1 MKRLP
6 SHFFI
11 KIAFLF
17 PVLLVSCSGAYYTSW
32 EHNKQVK
39 NIPFEKLRYGVENG
53 DTTSIIGYLSETT
66 EIQGFQCA
74 ADWVQFTNDWELTLL
89 KLAKKKQIGE
99 TTFPPGTWIK
109 PRENMFIAV
118 FPLDTVIQ
126 GFPCRGN
133 GTSKG
138 IQTSF
143 YPSGRLR
150 SFFPPDDIVIGQIN
164 CKASL
169 LNNIVLFENGTL
181 KSCTLAED
189 QLIQQ
194 ENFKEGSRVSFH
206 QDGRVMEPK

>member
-1 MKRLP
+1 MKPLP

-17 PVLLVSCSGAYYTSW
+17 SVLLVSCSGAYYTSW
-32 EHNKQVK
+32 EHNINVK
-39 NIPFEKLRYGVENG
+39 NIQFEKLRYGVENN
-53 DTTSIIGYLSETT
+53 DTLSIIGYLSEATQ
-66 EIQGFQCA
+66 IQGYPCS
-74 ADWVQFTNDWELTLL
+74 ADWVQFNKSWKLTLL
-89 KLAKKKQIGE
+89 KLSEEKQIGE
-99 TTFPPGTWIK
+99 TIFPKDTWIK
-109 PRENMFIAV
+109 PRKDRLIVV
-118 FPLDTVIQ
+118 FPGNTVIQ
-126 GFPCRGN
+126 GYHCRGN

-143 YPSGRLR
+143 YPSGKLY
-150 SFFPPDDIVIGQIN
+150 SFFPPEDVRIGQIN

-194 ENFKEGSRVSFH
+194 ENFKKGSRVSFH
-206 QDGRVMEPK
+206 QDGRVMEPM